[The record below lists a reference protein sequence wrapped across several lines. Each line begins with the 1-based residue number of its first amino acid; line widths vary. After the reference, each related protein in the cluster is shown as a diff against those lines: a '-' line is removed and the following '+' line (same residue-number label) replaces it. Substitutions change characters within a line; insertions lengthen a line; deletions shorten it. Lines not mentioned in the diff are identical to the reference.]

1 MKNEYLAAALLA
13 IAAVAIT
20 FGTNSP
26 GSNYCRSP
34 SPASVEALFAP
45 CSYSKQAAQIVL
57 RPEEEP
63 IAATVLAAR

>member
-26 GSNYCRSP
+26 GSNHCS

-45 CSYSKQAAQIVL
+45 CQYSKQAAQIAL

-63 IAATVLAAR
+63 IAATMLAAR

>member
-1 MKNEYLAAALLA
+1 MINEYFATALLV

-34 SPASVEALFAP
+34 SPASVETLFAS
-45 CSYSKQAAQIVL
+45 CQYSDTAGRTVFKLDAAQMGF
-57 RPEEEP
+57 
-63 IAATVLAAR
+63 

>member
-26 GSNYCRSP
+26 GSNCRSP

-45 CSYSKQAAQIVL
+45 CSYSKQAAQIAL